1 MALLD
6 LASRQDILALT
17 AKLETVLSQLA
28 APPAPTGEPLL
39 SVQDVAD
46 YTRFD
51 RKTVEKWVK
60 EGSYNGQGKKQ
71 YLPAY
76 NFCGRLRFKRA
87 DVEAF
92 GLGVGVLACTLPG
105 ERPEP
110 TKPAPGARQ
119 PKKPKTPV
127 ASDKALRVA

>member
-1 MALLD
+1 MLLD
-6 LASRQDILALT
+6 LASRQDILDLKALLT
-17 AKLETVLSQLA
+17 EVRAAQA
-28 APPAPTGEPLL
+28 APPVPADEPLL
-39 SVQDVAD
+39 SVQQVAD

-60 EGSYNGQGKKQ
+60 EGRFDVRGKRA

-76 NFCGRLRFKRA
+76 EYCGRLRFKRA

-92 GLGVGVLACTLPG
+92 GLGVGVLTPSLAG
-105 ERPEP
+105 ERPAP
-110 TKPAPGARQ
+110 AKAAPGTEKAR
-119 PKKPKTPV
+119 KTPPV

>member
-1 MALLD
+1 MLLD

-17 AKLETVLSQLA
+17 SKLDTVLAQLA
-28 APPAPTGEPLL
+28 APPTPADQALL
-39 SVQDVAD
+39 SVQQVAE
-46 YTRFD
+46 YTHFD

-60 EGSYNGQGKKQ
+60 EGRYNAGGKKV

-76 NFCGRLRFKRA
+76 DYCGRLRFKRA

-92 GLGVGVLACTLPG
+92 GFGVGVLACTLPG
-105 ERPEP
+105 EKPQP
-110 TKPAPGARQ
+110 TKEAPAA
-119 PKKPKTPV
+119 KKTKKSSPV